1 MNKLNF
7 KNLKPYLIGLASA
20 YGTGALS
27 ALVTMSNMDAYEQLK
42 KPPLSPPSWVFGV
55 VWFILFTLMG
65 ISAGRVIDSPS
76 HHKKKRAYGIRD
88 SAFRKF
94 SVDRFLFQPKKLS
107 VLIYMASCAYSVD
120 NLYDFGVFKNRQ
132 KSGVASNS
140 VSFVVAFR
148 CVSQSSDIF
157 IKQVT

>member
-65 ISAGRVIDSPS
+65 ISAGKVIDSPS
-76 HHKKKRAYGIRD
+76 HHKK
-88 SAFRKF
+88 SALTVYAIQLFVNFLWTVFFF
-94 SVDRFLFQPKKLS
+94 SLRSYLFSFIWLL
-107 VLIYMASCAYSVD
+107 VLILWIIYMISEFSKIDKKAAWLQIPYLLWSLFAAYL
-120 NLYDFGVFKNRQ
+120 NLL
-132 KSGVASNS
+132 
-140 VSFVVAFR
+140 
-148 CVSQSSDIF
+148 IF
-157 IKQVT
+157 LLNK

>member
-94 SVDRFLFQPKKLS
+94 SVDRFLFSLRS
-107 VLIYMASCAYSVD
+107 YLFSFIWLLVLILWIIYMISEFSKIDKKAAWLQIPYLLWSLFAAYL
-120 NLYDFGVFKNRQ
+120 NLL
-132 KSGVASNS
+132 
-140 VSFVVAFR
+140 
-148 CVSQSSDIF
+148 IF
-157 IKQVT
+157 LLNK